1 MRRRTVL
8 AGVAS
13 LAALGG
19 CSRVFGSDAVRVRV
33 MRADD
38 ERVQNAEAHCTL
50 SESFV
55 ADNPILERLLEAAR
69 DAPTGEWV
77 TTGAD
82 RETGEV
88 LLAAVEQH
96 CDQQD
101 GVSDE
106 RSESEARRG
115 AKSFETAKPFRD
127 DERREA
133 SFEPRI
139 DGVYHFDGEAFVVN
153 VETNVS

>member
-13 LAALGG
+13 LATLGG

-33 MRADD
+33 MRAGD
-38 ERVQNAEAHCTL
+38 ERVESANAHCTL

-55 ADNPILERLLEAAR
+55 ADNPVLERLLEAAR
-69 DAPTGEWV
+69 RAPVGEWV
-77 TTGAD
+77 STGTD

-88 LLAAVEQH
+88 LLTAVERH

-101 GVSDE
+101 
-106 RSESEARRG
+106 A
-115 AKSFETAKPFRD
+115 
-127 DERREA
+127 
-133 SFEPRI
+133 
-139 DGVYHFDGEAFVVN
+139 VYRFDGEAFVVN
-153 VETNVS
+153 VQTNTSDS